1 MTTASRSSRHARFR
15 GIRPNLA
22 ILISLPPP
30 LRLQT
35 ADEVIPKVL
44 LVWLSDHELI
54 ARSRSENTAGKNGTL
69 DNGYFQEA
77 RRLIATSLWNLA
89 KKRDNSLK
97 LAMQVHFDSL
107 LERLDDDYEQDVVI
121 RRVLPTIQLI
131 VANPQCLRH
140 LVLDAHTRPNGKA
153 EDARRDAHQRHWL
166 ERLSSDESND
176 SARVML
182 VQRAPTEHLPLA
194 TGFPLLLKLSRILHA
209 GHKPNERL
217 PADSPKY
224 CKRGLMHQRV
234 LGTLA
239 NLAQLAATTAPN
251 SLRAGGMLETD
262 KPAQDKLKQYLNTFL
277 RNMSGTDEDLRGAFS
292 LEKMEQTDPQ
302 LKNLPVRFEAAR
314 FLWCM
319 VRMGICYGQSVRVAG
334 AMGVRARR
342 ESRSS
347 LSNVTRCGN

>member
-1 MTTASRSSRHARFR
+1 M
-15 GIRPNLA
+15 L
-22 ILISLPPP
+22 LPPF
-30 LRLQT
+30 LCLQT
-35 ADEVIPKVL
+35 HDEVIPKVL
-44 LVWLSDHELI
+44 LMWLSDHELI
-54 ARSRSENTAGKNGTL
+54 ARSRSENTAGKIGTV

-77 RRLIATSLWNLA
+77 RRLIATSIWNLA

-97 LAMQVHFDSL
+97 LAMPLHFDSL

-140 LVLDAHTRPNGKA
+140 LVLDVQTRPNGKA
-153 EDARRDAHQRHWL
+153 DVARRDACRNHWL
-166 ERLSSDESND
+166 ERLSSDESGD

-182 VQRAPTEHLPLA
+182 VRKPSATEHVPLA
-194 TGFPLLLKLSRILHA
+194 TSFPLLLKLSYILRA
-209 GHKPNERL
+209 GHKPKDVL

-251 SLRAGGMLETD
+251 SLRAAGGMLETH
-262 KPAQDKLKQYLNTFL
+262 KPAQDKLKQYLNMFL
-277 RNMSGTDEDLRGAFS
+277 RDMGGTDEDLRQAFS
-292 LEKMEQTDPQ
+292 LEVLETTDTQ
-302 LKNLPVRFEAAR
+302 LKNPPVRFEAAR

-319 VRMGICYGQSVRVAG
+319 VRMGICQGESVRVAG